1 MFKVFY
7 LLPIQEMKKLSSII
21 YLLPYLIIVHN
32 FCSPF
37 VFLSTPGYPLLIFF
51 FPYVVYSLYY
61 ICCFSSSTLYICY
74 VL

>member
-51 FPYVVYSLYY
+51 FPM
-61 ICCFSSSTLYICY
+61 
-74 VL
+74 